1 MKLFLFLHFFAL
13 ILMAFYGLYRLRQ
26 IILWDKF
33 RKNNLNPTKNH
44 NFFPSVL
51 IQLPVYNEKFVVKR
65 LIQTI
70 CGLDYPKEL
79 LEIQVLDDSTDNTK
93 EIIDIEVK
101 KWREQGFDIKVIRRE
116 NRKGFKAGALN
127 HGLGL
132 SDKDYIAIFDSDF
145 IPPIDFLIKAM
156 PYMADNNIAF
166 IQARW
171 GFLNE
176 EHSWLTKIQA
186 VFLAAHFGVEQFL
199 RYNRGLFLNFN
210 GTAGIWRKKAIE
222 SAGGWSSDTV
232 TEDLDLS
239 FRAYLNGWKGIYL
252 DNLEAP
258 SELPITLNALRTQQK
273 RWAKGSIQTAKK
285 LLGTIW
291 KSDANLAQKFE
302 ATMHLYGNCGW
313 TLGVLIFLTLY
324 PALLQ
329 RVDIG
334 PFQMMKVEIPL
345 FIFANLAILTYFFI
359 HEVKGRKK
367 GILSTIKLFI
377 LLPAFG
383 MGLAPSITVGILEG
397 LFSQGGSFIRTPKF
411 GEFTVKSTVKNFYF
425 YHKNSIINTLTNFT
439 LLFYSFLPLAFAF
452 ERKTYL
458 AIPFLS
464 IFAIGFFMIMTFDLK
479 DWYYSY
485 KLSNIRE

>member
-1 MKLFLFLHFFAL
+1 
-13 ILMAFYGLYRLRQ
+13 MAFYGLYRLRQ
-26 IILWDKF
+26 IVLWDKF
-33 RKNNLNPTKNH
+33 RKNSH
-44 NFFPSVL
+44 NSSKINKLFLPVL
-51 IQLPVYNEKFVVKR
+51 IQLPVYNEKFVVVR
-65 LIQTI
+65 LIQSV

-93 EIIDIEVK
+93 EIIDNEVI
-101 KWREQGFDIKVIRRE
+101 KWHLKGFDIKVIRRE
-116 NRKGFKAGALN
+116 NRIGFKAGALN
-127 HGLGL
+127 HGLKR
-132 SDKDYIAIFDSDF
+132 SDKEYVAVFDADF
-145 IPPIDFLIKAM
+145 IPPKDFLIKSM
-156 PYMADNNIAF
+156 PYMADDNIAF

-176 EHSWLTKIQA
+176 DHSWLTKIQA

-199 RYNRGLFLNFN
+199 RYSRGLFLNFN
-210 GTAGIWRKKAIE
+210 GTAGIWKKKAIE

-239 FRAYLNGWKGIYL
+239 FRAYLKGWKGIYL
-252 DNLEAP
+252 DDLEAP

-273 RWAKGSIQTAKK
+273 RWAKGSVQTAKK

-345 FIFANLAILTYFFI
+345 FIFANLAILTYFFT
-359 HEVKGRKK
+359 HEIKGRKK
-367 GILSTIKLFI
+367 NIFSTMKLFI

-397 LFSQGGSFIRTPKF
+397 LFSQGGIFIRTPKF
-411 GEFTVKSTVKNFYF
+411 GELSVKSTVKNFYF
-425 YHKNSIINTLTNFT
+425 YHKNSIINTLTNISLF
-439 LLFYSFLPLAFAF
+439 FYSFLPLAFAL

-458 AIPFLS
+458 AMPFLS
-464 IFAIGFFMIMTFDLK
+464 IFTIGFAMIMTFDLK
-479 DWYYSY
+479 DWHYSY
-485 KLSNIRE
+485 KLSRIRE